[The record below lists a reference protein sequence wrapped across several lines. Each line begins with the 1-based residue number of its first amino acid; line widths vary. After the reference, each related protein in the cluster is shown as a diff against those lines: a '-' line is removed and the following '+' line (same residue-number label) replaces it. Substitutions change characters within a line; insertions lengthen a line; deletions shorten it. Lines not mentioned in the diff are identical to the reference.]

1 MYIKYT
7 IIIFSNNIN
16 AIYKQIVKCT
26 VDYIYRRMNNKINNG
41 DIVYFL
47 KLSCKEG
54 QRELRNKYD

>member
-1 MYIKYT
+1 M
-7 IIIFSNNIN
+7 SN
-16 AIYKQIVKCT
+16 KV
-26 VDYIYRRMNNKINNG
+26 NNG